1 VGDALTMS
9 VKFIIDQ
16 FVEKIEERFGT
27 RNLRGD
33 ECCSVELSLED
44 GNFFCLDFDAMGTAL
59 MMFLFRLPVVKTE
72 MELQI
77 INEALDPQWGD
88 LVGSVVEVRE
98 RDLAYFSMVESTSLC
113 AESLMANLIK
123 MISGRKKII
132 ECLAGTIR

>member
-1 VGDALTMS
+1 
-9 VKFIIDQ
+9 
-16 FVEKIEERFGT
+16 
-27 RNLRGD
+27 
-33 ECCSVELSLED
+33 
-44 GNFFCLDFDAMGTAL
+44 